1 MISRMGSIFS
11 NRLRMKG
18 KVAEEASR
26 PGEISVVIAALISSA
41 AMAGVISAV
50 QLIIYPS
57 FLEIPDGSFVVYHQ
71 WYSEQ
76 ITKIVGPLMVV
87 ELGTALLSIV
97 VFTAGRWRYLAVIG
111 VGFAVALW
119 AVTGLVQLPQH
130 SQLANGY
137 DAESIENLVR
147 GNWIR
152 FWLWQGKLVIS
163 ILLLVALIKS
173 RRLNR
178 DAIRTRALQ
187 SQRRKR

>member
-1 MISRMGSIFS
+1 MGSVFF

-57 FLEIPDGSFVVYHQ
+57 FLEIPDGSFVAYHQ
-71 WYSEQ
+71 WYSEK

-87 ELGTALLSIV
+87 ELGTALLSMA
-97 VFTAGRWRYLAVIG
+97 VFTAGRWRYLAVVG

-163 ILLLVALIKS
+163 VILLVALIKS